1 MDRIMITELKIENL
15 ECVKQQDNLSNVVVR
30 ASWRLFGTVDGFTDS
45 IYGEEY
51 FSQPDPN
58 NFTPL
63 ENLTKEQILGWMNL
77 DLPKLESL
85 LSSQIE
91 AKTNMVTIKP
101 SFN

>member
-1 MDRIMITELKIENL
+1 MITELKIENL

-91 AKTNMVTIKP
+91 AKTNIITIKP

>member
-1 MDRIMITELKIENL
+1 MITELKIENL

-91 AKTNMVTIKP
+91 AKTNMITIKP
-101 SFN
+101 NFNQ

>member
-1 MDRIMITELKIENL
+1 MITELKIENL

-91 AKTNMVTIKP
+91 AKTNMITIKP
-101 SFN
+101 NFN

>member
-1 MDRIMITELKIENL
+1 MITELKIENL

-51 FSQPDPN
+51 FSQPDSN

-63 ENLTKEQILGWMNL
+63 ENLTKEQILEWMNL

-91 AKTNMVTIKP
+91 AKTNMITIKP

>member
-1 MDRIMITELKIENL
+1 MITELKIENL

-77 DLPKLESL
+77 DLPKLEAL

-91 AKTNMVTIKP
+91 AKTNVINVKP
-101 SFN
+101 NFN

>member
-1 MDRIMITELKIENL
+1 MITELKIENL